1 MFPAKN
7 IMTTDV
13 MSVKAETLVC
23 DAMRILIDN
32 QISGLPVVDNEEKVI
47 GIISEKDM
55 LRLLFNTSIKEN
67 DTVLDYMTKEVVS
80 FKEEDSAV
88 DICEFFMNSSV
99 RRVPIV
105 REGKLVGIV
114 SRRNLIK
121 TILHLWGKD

>member
-32 QISGLPVVDNEEKVI
+32 QISGLPVVDNEENVI